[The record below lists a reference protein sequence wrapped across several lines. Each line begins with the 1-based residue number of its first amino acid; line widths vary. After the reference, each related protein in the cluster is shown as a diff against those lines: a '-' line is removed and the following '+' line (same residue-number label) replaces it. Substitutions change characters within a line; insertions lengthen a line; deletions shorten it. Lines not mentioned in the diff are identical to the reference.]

1 MIKRLNVK
9 KNVRLLSV
17 QWDGAN
23 ISECVSFCR
32 YCHFPMVG
40 CLLCLERI

>member
-9 KNVRLLSV
+9 KNVRLLGV

-23 ISECVSFCR
+23 ISECVRFFVDIVIFSDGLDV
-32 YCHFPMVG
+32 YYV
-40 CLLCLERI
+40 

>member
-9 KNVRLLSV
+9 KNVRLLGV

-23 ISECVSFCR
+23 ISECVRDEKSA
-32 YCHFPMVG
+32 
-40 CLLCLERI
+40 